1 MKTGFFKNS
10 ELVDGGAQLMR
21 HEYDNTETARNVP
34 GHIFTLLPASVW
46 IQEEIRKEG
55 KSLEVSA
62 AGSVHSEEIERMIAK
77 QKEEVASVQE
87 EIKSMQ
93 GNNTA
98 ERGGR

>member
-1 MKTGFFKNS
+1 M
-10 ELVDGGAQLMR
+10 
-21 HEYDNTETARNVP
+21 NTTTRKRP
-34 GHIFTLLPASVW
+34 GHIFTLLPTSVW
-46 IQEEIRKEG
+46 IQEEIRKED

-93 GNNTA
+93 ANNTA
-98 ERGGR
+98 ERERR